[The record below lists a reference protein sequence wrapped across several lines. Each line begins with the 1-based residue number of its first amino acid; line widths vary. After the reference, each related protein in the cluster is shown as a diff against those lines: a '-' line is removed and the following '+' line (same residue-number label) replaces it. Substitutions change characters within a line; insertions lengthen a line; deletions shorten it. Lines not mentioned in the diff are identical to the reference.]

1 MDGIEGKRVLVTAGG
16 RNIGRAIA
24 TRFAGLGARVHVC
37 DLDEAALAD
46 LATSDPPLKG
56 VRADVSDEA
65 QVARL
70 FETVLAADGGLDV
83 LVNNAGISG
92 PIGFLEDMSYADWRH
107 CLAVNLDGG
116 FLCLRQAIPA
126 MKRQGRGCVINITS
140 TAGHLG
146 YPLRTPYA
154 SAKWALVGLT
164 KSLAAELGPFGIRVN
179 AVAPGSVD
187 SERMSGVIAREA
199 AARGVSA
206 EQVREGYVKQS
217 ALRTFMDPEDIAEA
231 VVFLASNHGA
241 KITGQVLPVDG
252 HVETLAT

>member
-1 MDGIEGKRVLVTAGG
+1 MQGIEGKRVLVTAGG

-46 LATSDPPLKG
+46 LAAGDPALKG

-70 FETVLAADGGLDV
+70 FETVLAAEGGLDV

-92 PIGFLEDMSYADWRH
+92 PTGYLEDMSYADWRH
-107 CLAVNLDGG
+107 CLAVNLDSG
-116 FLCLRQAIPA
+116 FLCLRQAIPP
-126 MKRQGRGCVINITS
+126 MKRQGHGCVINITS

-154 SAKWALVGLT
+154 AAKWALVGLT

-179 AVAPGSVD
+179 AVAPGSVE
-187 SERMSGVIAREA
+187 SERMSGVIDREA
-199 AARGVSA
+199 EARGVPP
-206 EQVREGYVKQS
+206 EQIRAGYVKQS
-217 ALRTFMDPEDIAEA
+217 ALRTFIDPEDIAEA
-231 VVFLASNHGA
+231 VVFLASDHGA
-241 KITGQVLPVDG
+241 KISGQVLPVDG
-252 HVETLAT
+252 HVESLAT

>member
-1 MDGIEGKRVLVTAGG
+1 MEGIESKRVLVTAGG

-24 TRFAGLGARVHVC
+24 ARFADLGARVHIC
-37 DLDEAALAD
+37 DVDQAALAD
-46 LATSDPPLKG
+46 LAASHPALKG
-56 VRADVSDEA
+56 LRADVSDEA

-70 FETVLAADGGLDV
+70 FETVLAAEGGLDV

-92 PIGFLEDMSYADWRH
+92 PTGYLEDMSYADWRH

-126 MKRQGRGCVINITS
+126 MKRQGQGCVINITS
-140 TAGHLG
+140 TAGHLS

-154 SAKWALVGLT
+154 SAKWAVVGLT

-179 AVAPGSVD
+179 AVAPGSVE
-187 SERMSGVIAREA
+187 SERMSGVIVREA
-199 AARGVSA
+199 AARGVAA
-206 EQVREGYVKQS
+206 EQVREGYLKQS
-217 ALRTFMDPEDIAEA
+217 ALGTFIDPEDIAEA
-231 VVFLASNHGA
+231 VVFLASDHGA
-241 KITGQVLPVDG
+241 KISGQVLPVDG

>member
-1 MDGIEGKRVLVTAGG
+1 VV
-16 RNIGRAIA
+16 
-24 TRFAGLGARVHVC
+24 
-37 DLDEAALAD
+37 
-46 LATSDPPLKG
+46 
-56 VRADVSDEA
+56 
-65 QVARL
+65 
-70 FETVLAADGGLDV
+70 
-83 LVNNAGISG
+83 
-92 PIGFLEDMSYADWRH
+92 
-107 CLAVNLDGG
+107 
-116 FLCLRQAIPA
+116 
-126 MKRQGRGCVINITS
+126 NITS

-199 AARGVSA
+199 EARGIPA

-231 VVFLASNHGA
+231 VVFLASDHGA

>member
-1 MDGIEGKRVLVTAGG
+1 MEGIEGKRVLVTAGG

-24 TRFAGLGARVHVC
+24 ARFVSLGARVHVC
-37 DLDEAALAD
+37 DVDEAALAD
-46 LATSDPPLKG
+46 LAAGDPALKG

-70 FETVLAADGGLDV
+70 FETVLAAEGGLDV

-92 PIGFLEDMSYADWRH
+92 PIGYLEDMSYADWRH

-126 MKRQGRGCVINITS
+126 MKRQGRGCVVNITS

-179 AVAPGSVD
+179 AVAPGSVE

-199 AARGVSA
+199 AA
-206 EQVREGYVKQS
+206 
-217 ALRTFMDPEDIAEA
+217 EA
-231 VVFLASNHGA
+231 VVFLASDHGA